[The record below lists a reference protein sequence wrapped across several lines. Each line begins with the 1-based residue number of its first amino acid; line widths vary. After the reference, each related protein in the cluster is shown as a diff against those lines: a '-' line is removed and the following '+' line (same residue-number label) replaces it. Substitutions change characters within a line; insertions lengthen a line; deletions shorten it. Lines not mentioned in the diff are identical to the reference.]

1 MTTGNQKILF
11 AGLPRRRRLAGLVTV
26 GLWLGIC
33 VAFVSDAIP
42 TSSSEDWLY
51 GVEAR
56 RDAHAR
62 VLAQRAAAQQPAPRR
77 AARATPPAERERRAL
92 SIVDASVVPLPSHV
106 QAAVCRP

>member
-11 AGLPRRRRLAGLVTV
+11 SGLPRRRRLSGLLTV
-26 GLWLGIC
+26 GLWLGLC

-62 VLAQRAAAQQPAPRR
+62 LLAAREAAEHPAPAR
-77 AARATPPAERERRAL
+77 AARVTPPGEREHRARSL
-92 SIVDASVVPLPSHV
+92 DVVALPSHAGV
-106 QAAVCRP
+106 SACTP